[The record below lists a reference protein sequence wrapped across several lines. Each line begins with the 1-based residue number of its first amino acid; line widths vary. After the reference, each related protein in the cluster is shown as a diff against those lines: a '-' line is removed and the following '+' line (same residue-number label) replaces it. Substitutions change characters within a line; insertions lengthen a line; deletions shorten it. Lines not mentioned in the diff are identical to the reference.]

1 MANCNVNITMNPE
14 LLQSAR
20 KEEAFN
26 EFYTEVR
33 RNFKLSDYRIGLYKP
48 VTPPFQ
54 CYELQIVRL

>member
-1 MANCNVNITMNPE
+1 MNPE

-33 RNFKLSDYRIGLYKP
+33 RKLQLSDYRIG
-48 VTPPFQ
+48 F
-54 CYELQIVRL
+54 